1 MPFISPRCVR
11 ILSDYL
17 STPLF
22 LSLRVDMKPKGP
34 VRSWFTAKLGKVF
47 RFRRRRQQADTNVVI
62 GGDSNLPATTA
73 TVAATASENPDS
85 NPITEPPT
93 KPLDVDNTPSVGRQ
107 DQVPSRQIQTN
118 TSPSSTPYL
127 IPPVKI
133 SETLPLTTE
142 EILSQCPRY
151 AFPISCC
158 MRGTTAGR
166 LSSLGSVFWLSAR

>member
-1 MPFISPRCVR
+1 VPFISPCCVR

-47 RFRRRRQQADTNVVI
+47 RFRRRRQQADTNAAI
-62 GGDSNLPATTA
+62 SGDSNPPATTA
-73 TVAATASENPDS
+73 TIAATDSENPDN

-93 KPLDVDNTPSVGRQ
+93 KPPNVDNTPSVGRQ
-107 DQVPSRQIQTN
+107 DQVPSRQIHTN